1 MKGHVCLA
9 KPTWNTWTKMHV
21 YRTQCI
27 WIIQGESLISN
38 FKLKWVNHRDI

>member
-1 MKGHVCLA
+1 MFVWQNLRGIHGQKCMYIEL
-9 KPTWNTWTKMHV
+9 KM
-21 YRTQCI
+21 QCI

>member
-21 YRTQCI
+21 YRTQNAVYMNYP
-27 WIIQGESLISN
+27 G
-38 FKLKWVNHRDI
+38 

>member
-1 MKGHVCLA
+1 MFVWQNLRGIHEQKCMYIEL
-9 KPTWNTWTKMHV
+9 KM
-21 YRTQCI
+21 QCI